1 MFLKECRVYKVLKTI
16 LNQGLQGKMMFGF
29 NTVIVQERASAEVW
43 RQFHELGFL
52 QVLSFILYLKNDETL
67 VAVWNLISGGIFIL
81 LELLI
86 CYYLIF
92 KTDWIIHKLK
102 FTEDFLC
109 HHQ

>member
-1 MFLKECRVYKVLKTI
+1 MVPKKCRVYKVLKTI
-16 LNQGLQGKMMFGF
+16 LLSRPVRDNDVRFRYG
-29 NTVIVQERASAEVW
+29 NRAGTSIGGVW

-86 CYYLIF
+86 SYYLIF
-92 KTDWIIHKLK
+92 KT
-102 FTEDFLC
+102 E
-109 HHQ
+109 